1 MSESRQK
8 PGTKPTVNPHPGSPE
23 FTRRAKLENEIS
35 GLEKELTVV
44 AARLEKH
51 GLESGQVADLQE
63 SYIDITLALEA
74 LIKEWQ
80 DDQ

>member
-1 MSESRQK
+1 MCESDQK
-8 PGTKPTVNPHPGSPE
+8 AGNKPIVNPLPGSPE
-23 FTRRAKLENEIS
+23 FTRRAKLENEIR
-35 GLEKELTVV
+35 GLEKELSVV
-44 AARLEKH
+44 AARLENS

-80 DDQ
+80 EDQ